1 MFDSSPGPGSA
12 LQRPQALF
20 DVDAI
25 SARLTIPSNA
35 ILEAG
40 LREAEVASA
49 YDRLPLNA
57 LRVFEAVAARLSFAD
72 AADALHVTPAAV
84 SMQIKTLEDYLQ
96 VPLFRRSGRKVELT
110 AEGEELLPGIRRGL
124 DELEA
129 ALNQL
134 RKDRKGGQ
142 LNISMLASF
151 LQKWLL
157 PRLPDLRDNHP
168 DIELRIHTGRENVD
182 FSRSDFHAAIRMGDG
197 SWKGLHSEKV
207 LEEWLVVVASPALYE
222 KYGPLGDAKIPENL
236 PMLRGTEL
244 ERADEPWVHWLEVG
258 GNQPRPVRGSVLDD
272 SVSVIAAAEQGL
284 GYAMVRWS
292 LAAEDLQAG
301 KLRLAS
307 PIPLPYRWSY
317 YFVSPKTYR
326 SMPKIETFVAWL
338 HTAAKAFPVPEG
350 ARLAA
355 IEPPRSAPA
364 ARSTATPVVSKPAP
378 VTPISKT
385 RARRKA

>member
-1 MFDSSPGPGSA
+1 M
-12 LQRPQALF
+12 LL
-20 DVDAI
+20 DVGAI
-25 SARLTIPSNA
+25 SARLAIPSNA

-40 LREAEVASA
+40 LREAEVDSA

-57 LRVFEAVAARLSFAD
+57 LRVFEAVATRLSFAD

-142 LNISMLASF
+142 INISMLASF

-157 PRLPDLRDNHP
+157 PRLPDLRDKHP
-168 DIELRIHTGRENVD
+168 DLELRIHTGRENVD

-197 SWKGLHSEKV
+197 TWKGLHSEKV
-207 LEEWLVVVASPALYE
+207 LEEWLVVVASPALFD
-222 KYGPLGDAKIPENL
+222 KYGPLGRSKIPDDL

-244 ERADEPWVHWLEVG
+244 ERVDEPWIHWLEVG
-258 GNQPRPVRGSVLDD
+258 ATAPRPVRGSVLDD

-307 PIPLPYRWSY
+307 TAPLPYRWSY
-317 YFVSPKTYR
+317 YFVCPKTYR
-326 SMPKIETFVAWL
+326 SMPKIEAFVGWL
-338 HTAAKAFPVPEG
+338 HTAAKAFPVPQPAPSTPSE
-350 ARLAA
+350 AQR
-355 IEPPRSAPA
+355 PPSTPAPA
-364 ARSTATPVVSKPAP
+364 APPVERKPSP
-378 VTPISKT
+378 VTPISKL
-385 RARRKA
+385 RSGSRGKA

>member
-1 MFDSSPGPGSA
+1 M
-12 LQRPQALF
+12 
-20 DVDAI
+20 
-25 SARLTIPSNA
+25 
-35 ILEAG
+35 
-40 LREAEVASA
+40 ASA

-57 LRVFEAVAARLSFAD
+57 LRVFEAVATRLSFAD

-129 ALNQL
+129 SLNQL

-142 LNISMLASF
+142 INISMLASF

-157 PRLPDLRDNHP
+157 PRLPDLRDKHP

-182 FSRSDFHAAIRMGDG
+182 FSRSDFHAAIRLGDG
-197 SWKGLHSEKV
+197 SWKGLYSEKIM
-207 LEEWLVVVASPALYE
+207 EEWLVVVASPALYE
-222 KYGPLGDAKIPENL
+222 KYGPLGRAKIPDDL

-244 ERADEPWVHWLEVG
+244 ERADEPWIHWLEVG
-258 GNQPRPVRGSVLDD
+258 SNAPRPVRGSVLDD

-301 KLRLAS
+301 KLKLAS

-317 YFVSPKTYR
+317 YFVCPRTYR
-326 SMPKIETFVAWL
+326 DMPKIATFVTWL
-338 HTAAKAFPVPEG
+338 HGVANAFPVPQG
-350 ARLAA
+350 ATPATEPQSAA
-355 IEPPRSAPA
+355 SKEPPAAAPL
-364 ARSTATPVVSKPAP
+364 ARPPSP
-378 VTPISKT
+378 VTPITKLKP

>member
-1 MFDSSPGPGSA
+1 M
-12 LQRPQALF
+12 
-20 DVDAI
+20 AI
-25 SARLTIPSNA
+25 
-35 ILEAG
+35 
-40 LREAEVASA
+40 A

-57 LRVFEAVAARLSFAD
+57 LRVFEAVATRLSFAD
-72 AADALHVTPAAV
+72 AAEALHVTPAAV

-142 LNISMLASF
+142 INVSMLASF

-157 PRLPDLRDNHP
+157 PRLPDLRDKHP
-168 DIELRIHTGRENVD
+168 DLELRIHTGRENVD

-197 SWKGLHSEKV
+197 TWKGVHSEKI

-222 KYGPLGDAKIPENL
+222 KYGPLGQSKIPENL

-258 GNQPRPVRGSVLDD
+258 GNTPRPVRGSVLDD

-292 LAAEDLQAG
+292 LAAEDLLAG
-301 KLRLAS
+301 KLKLAS
-307 PIPLPYRWSY
+307 PVPLPYRWSY
-317 YFVSPKTYR
+317 YFVCPKTYR
-326 SMPKIETFVAWL
+326 SMPKIETFVGWL
-338 HTAAKAFPVPEG
+338 HTVAKAFPVPEG
-350 ARLAA
+350 LTVTPG
-355 IEPPRSAPA
+355 EPQRAPQPASPPPA
-364 ARSTATPVVSKPAP
+364 ALARKPAP
-378 VTPISKT
+378 VTAISKS
-385 RARRKA
+385 RARGKA

>member
-1 MFDSSPGPGSA
+1 
-12 LQRPQALF
+12 
-20 DVDAI
+20 
-25 SARLTIPSNA
+25 
-35 ILEAG
+35 
-40 LREAEVASA
+40 VASA

-57 LRVFEAVAARLSFAD
+57 LRVFEAVATRLSFAD
-72 AADALHVTPAAV
+72 AAEALHVTPAAV

-142 LNISMLASF
+142 INISMLASF

-157 PRLPDLRDNHP
+157 PRLPDLRDRHP

-197 SWKGLHSEKV
+197 SWKGLHSEKI
-207 LEEWLVVVASPALYE
+207 LDEWLVAVASPALFE
-222 KYGPLGDAKIPENL
+222 KYGPLGGPIPDNL

-244 ERADEPWVHWLEVG
+244 ERADELWVNWLEVG
-258 GNQPRPVRGSVLDD
+258 GSSPRPVRGSVLDD

-301 KLRLAS
+301 KLKLVS
-307 PIPLPYRWSY
+307 PVPLPYRWSY
-317 YFVSPKTYR
+317 HFVCPKSYR
-326 SMPKIETFVAWL
+326 SMPKIDAFVAWL
-338 HTAAKAFPVPEG
+338 HSVAKAFPVPEG
-350 ARLAA
+350 VDAA
-355 IEPPRSAPA
+355 SSESGRATPA
-364 ARSTATPVVSKPAP
+364 ARPAAAPPAPKPVP
-378 VTPISKT
+378 VTPISKVKP